1 MPESP
6 IEAVNADLY
15 PTPEAP
21 FPLHAWIIQ
30 HDDAL
35 VAWPSLDDQADIP
48 SNAIAYAGQHGTELP
63 TRGVLSGPPDGWGPG
78 TPEAFLELA
87 GDESGQGTGD
97 GSGASV
103 VNLASLTIPQL
114 REVAATRG
122 VDLTSTRKVD
132 IIAELEAAEAA
143 AAAAQNQG
151 TGDGSGASGDGGT
164 PPAN

>member
-78 TPEAFLELA
+78 TPEAFLELTGEPVEPA
-87 GDESGQGTGD
+87 GEGT
-97 GSGASV
+97 V
-103 VNLASLTIPQL
+103 ELAKLTLAQL
-114 REVAATRG
+114 REVAAIRG
-122 VDLTSTRKVD
+122 VELTATKKAE
-132 IIAELEAAEAA
+132 IIAELDAAA
-143 AAAAQNQG
+143 AAAAQGQ
-151 TGDGSGASGDGGT
+151 GDGDGDGTT